1 MGIHHPNS
9 LLAPYGARGLKSQLG
24 VRPDNQQR
32 RAPYGARGLK
42 SSHTPNFP
50 RRLRSRP
57 AWGAWIE
64 MPSPGRSGRFPPCR
78 APYGARGLKFF
89 RQEKNRYGLERLVV
103 AAPVAVGANAEKMY
117 VGVMLQRDPQTQRL
131 YLHDAVAEK
140 EPASQTGGHLSTT
153 GPGGSESELYT
164 ANILRNALNVKKNN
178 EGSSTRRT
186 LHADVT
192 QSTKSGESNAQPSTN
207 SIRSGN
213 EKNKSRLVWGAW
225 IEIKFWRAER
235 TLSRRRAPYGARGLK
250 SLCDRCIPF
259 PPYVAPRMGRVD

>member
-1 MGIHHPNS
+1 M
-9 LLAPYGARGLKSQLG
+9 
-24 VRPDNQQR
+24 
-32 RAPYGARGLK
+32 
-42 SSHTPNFP
+42 
-50 RRLRSRP
+50 
-57 AWGAWIE
+57 
-64 MPSPGRSGRFPPCR
+64 
-78 APYGARGLKFF
+78 KFF

-164 ANILRNALNVKKNN
+164 TNVLRNVLNVKKNN

-213 EKNKSRLVWGAW
+213 EKNKSRPVWGAW
-225 IEIKFWRAER
+225 IEISWRWPMGSYRESRPRRGAGIENTTR
-235 TLSRRRAPYGARGLK
+235 TKPHHPQSPAPPAGGAG
-250 SLCDRCIPF
+250 
-259 PPYVAPRMGRVD
+259 V

>member
-1 MGIHHPNS
+1 M
-9 LLAPYGARGLKSQLG
+9 
-24 VRPDNQQR
+24 
-32 RAPYGARGLK
+32 
-42 SSHTPNFP
+42 
-50 RRLRSRP
+50 
-57 AWGAWIE
+57 
-64 MPSPGRSGRFPPCR
+64 
-78 APYGARGLKFF
+78 
-89 RQEKNRYGLERLVV
+89 V

-131 YLHDAVAEK
+131 YLHDVVAEK

-164 ANILRNALNVKKNN
+164 TNILRNVLNVKKNN

-213 EKNKSRLVWGAW
+213 EKNKSRPVWGAW
-225 IEIKFWRAER
+225 IEISTPVLTTTATRPRPVW
-235 TLSRRRAPYGARGLK
+235 GAWIEMGIM
-250 SLCDRCIPF
+250 SLPDTS
-259 PPYVAPRMGRVD
+259 A

>member
-1 MGIHHPNS
+1 M
-9 LLAPYGARGLKSQLG
+9 
-24 VRPDNQQR
+24 
-32 RAPYGARGLK
+32 
-42 SSHTPNFP
+42 
-50 RRLRSRP
+50 
-57 AWGAWIE
+57 
-64 MPSPGRSGRFPPCR
+64 
-78 APYGARGLKFF
+78 
-89 RQEKNRYGLERLVV
+89 V

-117 VGVMLQRDPQTQRL
+117 VGVMLQRDSQTQRL

-140 EPASQTGGHLSTT
+140 EPASQTGGHLITT

-213 EKNKSRLVWGAW
+213 EKTSRAPYGARGL
-225 IEIKFWRAER
+225 KFRALQEGRSARRKGRAPYGARGLKCQGACAWAGRNSGRAPYGTRGLKFALCRR
-235 TLSRRRAPYGARGLK
+235 TLACGQRRAPYGARGLK
-250 SLCDRCIPF
+250 
-259 PPYVAPRMGRVD
+259 Y

>member
-1 MGIHHPNS
+1 M
-9 LLAPYGARGLKSQLG
+9 
-24 VRPDNQQR
+24 
-32 RAPYGARGLK
+32 
-42 SSHTPNFP
+42 
-50 RRLRSRP
+50 
-57 AWGAWIE
+57 
-64 MPSPGRSGRFPPCR
+64 
-78 APYGARGLKFF
+78 
-89 RQEKNRYGLERLVV
+89 V

-164 ANILRNALNVKKNN
+164 TNILRNDLNVKKNN
-178 EGSSTRRT
+178 EGSSTRRS

-213 EKNKSRLVWGAW
+213 EKNKSRPVWGAW
-225 IEIKFWRAER
+225 IEMAVWTTTSESAGC
-235 TLSRRRAPYGARGLK
+235 RAPYGARGLK
-250 SLCDRCIPF
+250 LAYWNNNSFELVSRPVWGAWIEISCLMPVASL
-259 PPYVAPRMGRVD
+259 VASRPV

>member
-1 MGIHHPNS
+1 M
-9 LLAPYGARGLKSQLG
+9 AA
-24 VRPDNQQR
+24 
-32 RAPYGARGLK
+32 
-42 SSHTPNFP
+42 
-50 RRLRSRP
+50 RSRP
-57 AWGAWIE
+57 VWGAWIE
-64 MPSPGRSGRFPPCR
+64 IKNSSTTPDILRCR

-164 ANILRNALNVKKNN
+164 TNILRNDLNVKKNN

-213 EKNKSRLVWGAW
+213 EKNKSRPVWGAW
-225 IEIKFWRAER
+225 IEICITA
-235 TLSRRRAPYGARGLK
+235 LGCCGDARRAPYGARGLK
-250 SLCDRCIPF
+250 
-259 PPYVAPRMGRVD
+259 

>member
-1 MGIHHPNS
+1 M
-9 LLAPYGARGLKSQLG
+9 
-24 VRPDNQQR
+24 
-32 RAPYGARGLK
+32 
-42 SSHTPNFP
+42 
-50 RRLRSRP
+50 
-57 AWGAWIE
+57 
-64 MPSPGRSGRFPPCR
+64 
-78 APYGARGLKFF
+78 
-89 RQEKNRYGLERLVV
+89 V

-164 ANILRNALNVKKNN
+164 TNVLRNVLNVKKNN

-213 EKNKSRLVWGAW
+213 EKNKSRPVWGAW
-225 IEIKFWRAER
+225 IEISWRWPMGSYRESRPVWGAWIEIPRR
-235 TLSRRRAPYGARGLK
+235 TYRHDRQGRRAPYGARGLK
-250 SLCDRCIPF
+250 SR
-259 PPYVAPRMGRVD
+259 A

>member
-1 MGIHHPNS
+1 MH
-9 LLAPYGARGLKSQLG
+9 
-24 VRPDNQQR
+24 RPER
-32 RAPYGARGLK
+32 
-42 SSHTPNFP
+42 
-50 RRLRSRP
+50 
-57 AWGAWIE
+57 
-64 MPSPGRSGRFPPCR
+64 R

-103 AAPVAVGANAEKMY
+103 AAPVAVGVNAEKMY

-164 ANILRNALNVKKNN
+164 TNLLRNALNVKKNN

-213 EKNKSRLVWGAW
+213 EKNKSRPVWGAW
-225 IEIKFWRAER
+225 IEI
-235 TLSRRRAPYGARGLK
+235 ARPG
-250 SLCDRCIPF
+250 
-259 PPYVAPRMGRVD
+259 PPYPSPGVAPRMGRVD

>member
-1 MGIHHPNS
+1 MS
-9 LLAPYGARGLKSQLG
+9 
-24 VRPDNQQR
+24 
-32 RAPYGARGLK
+32 RAP
-42 SSHTPNFP
+42 H
-50 RRLRSRP
+50 
-57 AWGAWIE
+57 
-64 MPSPGRSGRFPPCR
+64 
-78 APYGARGLKFF
+78 GARGLKFF

-153 GPGGSESELYT
+153 GPGGSESELYAT
-164 ANILRNALNVKKNN
+164 TILRNTLNVKKNN

-213 EKNKSRLVWGAW
+213 EKNKSRPVWGAW
-225 IEIKFWRAER
+225 IEIMPPAA
-235 TLSRRRAPYGARGLK
+235 RRRRNPSRAPYGARGLK
-250 SLCDRCIPF
+250 LIGIKGIGLAASRAQYGARGLKYHVRGQQCPAIL
-259 PPYVAPRMGRVD
+259 VAPRMGRVD

>member
-1 MGIHHPNS
+1 M
-9 LLAPYGARGLKSQLG
+9 
-24 VRPDNQQR
+24 
-32 RAPYGARGLK
+32 
-42 SSHTPNFP
+42 
-50 RRLRSRP
+50 
-57 AWGAWIE
+57 
-64 MPSPGRSGRFPPCR
+64 
-78 APYGARGLKFF
+78 
-89 RQEKNRYGLERLVV
+89 V

-213 EKNKSRLVWGAW
+213 EKNKSRPVWGAW
-225 IEIKFWRAER
+225 IEIRPEALQNPSSMR
-235 TLSRRRAPYGARGLK
+235 SRPVWGAWIEIALPPDP
-250 SLCDRCIPF
+250 LPIPR
-259 PPYVAPRMGRVD
+259 VAPRMGWLFTGHCLPVCPGISPAAAFSPRAGWRCTCRNRTG

>member
-1 MGIHHPNS
+1 M
-9 LLAPYGARGLKSQLG
+9 
-24 VRPDNQQR
+24 
-32 RAPYGARGLK
+32 
-42 SSHTPNFP
+42 
-50 RRLRSRP
+50 
-57 AWGAWIE
+57 
-64 MPSPGRSGRFPPCR
+64 
-78 APYGARGLKFF
+78 
-89 RQEKNRYGLERLVV
+89 V

-164 ANILRNALNVKKNN
+164 TNILRNDLNVKKNN

-213 EKNKSRLVWGAW
+213 EKNKSRPVWGAW
-225 IEIKFWRAER
+225 IEIA
-235 TLSRRRAPYGARGLK
+235 LPPD
-250 SLCDRCIPF
+250 SLPIPR
-259 PPYVAPRMGRVD
+259 VAPRIGWLFTGHCLPVCPGISLAAAFSPRAGWRCTCRNRTG

>member
-1 MGIHHPNS
+1 MH
-9 LLAPYGARGLKSQLG
+9 
-24 VRPDNQQR
+24 
-32 RAPYGARGLK
+32 
-42 SSHTPNFP
+42 FC
-50 RRLRSRP
+50 
-57 AWGAWIE
+57 
-64 MPSPGRSGRFPPCR
+64 CR

-153 GPGGSESELYT
+153 GSGGSESELYT
-164 ANILRNALNVKKNN
+164 TNILRNDLNVKKNN

-213 EKNKSRLVWGAW
+213 EKNKSRPAWGAW
-225 IEIKFWRAER
+225 IEMGW
-235 TLSRRRAPYGARGLK
+235 TRG
-250 SLCDRCIPF
+250 S
-259 PPYVAPRMGRVD
+259 AA